1 MISEKLFS
9 ALNDQVNYEYYS
21 AHIYLAM
28 QAYCAAEDLPGFE
41 NFFKVQIEEERFH
54 ASKFFNYIIDMDGK
68 VVIKG
73 MDNPRNEFGSMID
86 VFKATLSHEKFVTE
100 RIYNLMDIATNEKE
114 HATTSFLKWFI
125 DEQTEEEKTVS
136 TILKR
141 LERIDNDSAALYML
155 DNELS
160 QRVFTPP
167 TNTAQ

>member
-9 ALNDQVNYEYYS
+9 ALNDQVNYEFYS

-28 QAYCAAEDLPGFE
+28 QAYCASEDLTGFE

-54 ASKFFNYIIDMDGK
+54 ANKFFNYIIDMDGK

-73 MDNPRNEFGSMID
+73 MENPNNEFGSMLD
-86 VFKATLSHEKFVTE
+86 AFKATLNHEKTVTE

-114 HATTSFLKWFI
+114 HATISFLKWFI

-141 LERIDNDSAALYML
+141 LERIGDDKAALYML
-155 DNELS
+155 DAELS

-167 TNTAQ
+167 TTTA